1 VGVLALERPDDAP
14 VAEPGDGVRVREL
27 GYDYES
33 GHPVL
38 HGVSLEVPPNRR
50 MVLVGESGA
59 GKTTLVKLVAGLLQP
74 TQGRVEAAGR
84 PPGAVAEPAAWVN
97 SVSQEVHVFAGT
109 VAENLSL
116 GRPDADPATLTEA
129 LRAVAADAWVSALPQ
144 GLATVVGEG
153 AQQLTVAQAQHL
165 ALARLWLAGAPVVI
179 LDEATAEAGSAA
191 ARALEQAALA
201 AIRGRTA
208 LIVAHRLT
216 QAKGADAI
224 AVLGHGRLV
233 EVGTHDELIGAGG
246 PYAAIWTAWA
256 TRGTH

>member
-1 VGVLALERPDDAP
+1 M
-14 VAEPGDGVRVREL
+14 RVRDV
-27 GYDYES
+27 GYDYEA

-38 HGVSLEVPPNRR
+38 RGVSLQVPPARR

-74 TQGRVEAAGR
+74 SEGLVEVGAR
-84 PPGAVAEPAAWVN
+84 PQGAVTQPSTWVN

-129 LRAVAADAWVSALPQ
+129 LRAVAADAWVDALPQ

-165 ALARLWLAGAPVVI
+165 ALARLWLAR
-179 LDEATAEAGSAA
+179 
-191 ARALEQAALA
+191 AR
-201 AIRGRTA
+201 
-208 LIVAHRLT
+208 
-216 QAKGADAI
+216 
-224 AVLGHGRLV
+224 
-233 EVGTHDELIGAGG
+233 
-246 PYAAIWTAWA
+246 W
-256 TRGTH
+256 